1 MAISDLK
8 FQSSDFTGKDIA
20 SLADRPG
27 DSGMTAA
34 QLKARFDQI
43 PKMMVAL
50 GNFNDLID
58 ALTAA
63 NVEEAVTSGDI
74 KAIRL
79 NENGQLEIFDGQSWS
94 LCASGG
100 HIIVNPSGASMAQRA
115 KLKFSNCEVADDAA
129 GDQTVVTGIKGD
141 KGEKGDKGDTGDT
154 GATGAQGPRGYVAV
168 PSISSDGI
176 ISWSLSAGENL
187 PDARS
192 IRGPQGVQGIQGTQ
206 GPQGATGPQGPSGP
220 TGATGAQGP
229 KGEKGNDGASFTVLG
244 LIATYELLIA
254 AYPTGQAGDAW
265 AVGTPA
271 NNVIYNWDTAQNA
284 WVNLGS
290 LQGPAGPQGETGPV
304 GPQGATG
311 PQGPEGPQGIQGPQ
325 GLQGIQGPQGEQ
337 GPQGTPTTVNG
348 KTGETITLTAGD
360 VGAAASSHTH
370 AAGDITSGS
379 LSSDRLPTVPVAK
392 GGTGAAT
399 AAAARTNLGAGA
411 ASGLATLDGNK
422 KVTEWQASAATYNA
436 TAGHTLV
443 AGEAG
448 MFVRLNNTADVTITI
463 PENSAVDFLIG
474 TEIEFCRWNTGNVT
488 FAAASGVALVSADG
502 ARKIDVRYGV
512 ACLKKT
518 DVNTWLLSGCLGT

>member
-1 MAISDLK
+1 MAISNYKIAVGDYAN
-8 FQSSDFTGKDIA
+8 KDVA
-20 SLADRPG
+20 SLPNVPG
-27 DSGMTAA
+27 ESGYTPE
-34 QLKARFDQI
+34 QVKARFDSLVKNVVA
-43 PKMMVAL
+43 PKY
-50 GNFNDLID
+50 NNLID

-63 NVEEAVTSGDI
+63 NVEKAVTSGDI

-79 NENGQLEIFDGQSWS
+79 NENGQLESYDGQSWS

-100 HIIVNPSGASMAQRA
+100 HIIVNPLGSSMAQRA
-115 KLKFSNCEVADDAA
+115 KLKFSNCEVTDDAA

-176 ISWSLSAGENL
+176 ISWSLSTGENL

-192 IRGPQGVQGIQGTQ
+192 IRGPQGVQGIQGPQ

-271 NNVIYNWDTAQNA
+271 NNVIYNWDTAQSA

-392 GGTGAAT
+392 GGTGAANLT
-399 AAAARTNLGAGA
+399 SGAALIGAGTGA
-411 ASGLATLDGNK
+411 
-422 KVTEWQASAATYNA
+422 VTTRSI
-436 TAGHTLV
+436 
-443 AGEAG
+443 
-448 MFVRLNNTADVTITI
+448 RNNTAVSGAVAADTALIT
-463 PENSAVDFLIG
+463 S
-474 TEIEFCRWNTGNVT
+474 NTLRYALNRTTSV
-488 FAAASGVALVSADG
+488 AAADTGYTTVM
-502 ARKIDVRYGV
+502 ARGIY
-512 ACLKKT
+512 
-518 DVNTWLLSGCLGT
+518 VNTSAPTSGLINGAIYLIREA